1 MQKPTL
7 NLEKEASKEG
17 FNLGDMVTHKYNLK
31 DIQTGFETAY
41 DKTSGSIK
49 VQIQQ

>member
-1 MQKPTL
+1 M
-7 NLEKEASKEG
+7 AIDMFAKEG

-49 VQIQQ
+49 VQIEQ